1 MFIVQPSL
9 RARLSQTWSD
19 EEIFAKADLVVI
31 ATVVSTKETKER
43 STLPDMKPPVK
54 VSGVETEF
62 ETRLVL
68 KGKKNITKFGVH
80 YYEAH
85 EEFTNGP
92 ELIEI
97 PKGEHPTY
105 LLFLTKDNDGRYAP
119 ATNQTDP
126 ATTAVFRLRGANGVR
141 GYGPEPQL
149 RNERAG
155 QQWTY
160 QQMLEKADLVVKA
173 AWVSTKNTDE
183 RSVLPDTDIPSI
195 GITSEFEI
203 NFVLKGPKDV
213 KKLELHHYKFQDD
226 DDTFR
231 YVAPQLIRII
241 PPVTRGEREYS
252 GGGEFVLFVKKESD
266 GRYAPVTGQ
275 TDPALSS
282 VLELVPALY

>member
-1 MFIVQPSL
+1 
-9 RARLSQTWSD
+9 
-19 EEIFAKADLVVI
+19 
-31 ATVVSTKETKER
+31 
-43 STLPDMKPPVK
+43 MKPAVR

-68 KGKKNITKFGVH
+68 KGKKNITRFRLHH
-80 YYEAH
+80 YKTD
-85 EEFTNGP
+85 EEITNGP

-97 PKGEHPTY
+97 PKDGHPTY
-105 LLFLTKDNDGRYAP
+105 LLFLIKENDGRYAP
-119 ATNQTDP
+119 ATDQTDP
-126 ATTAVFRLRGANGVR
+126 AVTAVYRLRGANGVR

-149 RNERAG
+149 RNERSG

-160 QQMLEKADLVVKA
+160 QQMLEKAELVVKA

-183 RSVLPDTDIPSI
+183 RCTLPDTDIPGI
-195 GITSEFEI
+195 GATSEFEI

-213 KKLELHHYKFQDD
+213 KKLDLHHYKFQDD

-231 YVAPQLIRII
+231 YLAPQLIRII
-241 PPVTRGEREYS
+241 PPVTRGERQYP
-252 GGGEFVLFVKKESD
+252 GGGEFLLFVIKESD
-266 GRYAPVTGQ
+266 DRYAPVTGQ